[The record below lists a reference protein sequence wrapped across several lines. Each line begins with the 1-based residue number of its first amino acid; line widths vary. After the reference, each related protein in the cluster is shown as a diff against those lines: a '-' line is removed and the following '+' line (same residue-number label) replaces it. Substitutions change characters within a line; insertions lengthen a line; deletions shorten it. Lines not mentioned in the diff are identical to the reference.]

1 VKSLKDTLQ
10 DADPLRREP
19 HVLEREHD
27 RLRQA
32 VISAARDVGAAPPPR
47 RFRAPVAVLA
57 VVAVIVTGVAGGF
70 QIWSHGA
77 ATLQAA
83 VRFEMRLAED
93 HPGAGLREVRAAGSD
108 RAVYLHDEVIVT
120 NADIARSRIVPGD
133 GPSHFNIAVEFNAA
147 GAQKMQQATADHV
160 GRPVA
165 VLIDGEIV
173 MAPILRAAISTSALI
188 TGDYSRAEAERI
200 VNGIGVR

>member
-1 VKSLKDTLQ
+1 VKSLKDALQ
-10 DADPLRREP
+10 DADPLRDEP

-32 VISAARDVGAAPPPR
+32 VVSASREAVTPPAG
-47 RFRAPVAVLA
+47 FRTPVAVLA
-57 VVAVIVTGVAGGF
+57 VVAVILVGLVVGS
-70 QIWSHGA
+70 QIWSHGT

-83 VRFEMRLAED
+83 VRFEIRLAED
-93 HPGAGLREVRAAGSD
+93 HPGAGLREARAAGSD
-108 RAVYLHDEVIVT
+108 RAVYLHEEVVAT
-120 NADIARSRIVPGD
+120 NADIARSRVVPGD

-160 GRPVA
+160 GRPMA

-173 MAPILRAAISTSALI
+173 MAPTLRSAISTSALI
-188 TGDYSRAEAERI
+188 TGDYTRAEAERI
-200 VNGIGVR
+200 VNGIGLR